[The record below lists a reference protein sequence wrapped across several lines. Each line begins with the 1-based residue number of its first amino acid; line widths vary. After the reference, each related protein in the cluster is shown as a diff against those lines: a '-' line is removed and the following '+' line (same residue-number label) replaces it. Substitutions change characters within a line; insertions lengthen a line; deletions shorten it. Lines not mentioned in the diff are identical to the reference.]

1 MTDGDRALIGVSAA
15 LASADKVALIDAFSH
30 ARGVAEDT
38 EVEEVLLQS
47 YLFLGLPASLN
58 GMATWRRSTGRS
70 TGRATGAG
78 PTEPAPLDYALWESR
93 GRDVCAAV
101 YSGQYE
107 RVRENVRALHPD
119 LEQWMVVEGYG
130 KVLGRPGLSLVVR
143 ELCIVAVLAVTGA
156 SKQLYSHLRGALNV
170 GAPPSDVKVALR
182 EAERFLDDEG
192 RRAAAVLWEKVRR
205 RYTK

>member
-1 MTDGDRALIGVSAA
+1 MIGVSAA
-15 LASADKVALIDAFSH
+15 LASADEVALTDAFSH
-30 ARGVAEDT
+30 ARGVAEDS

-58 GMATWRRSTGRS
+58 GMATWRRLTGR
-70 TGRATGAG
+70 G
-78 PTEPAPLDYALWESR
+78 PTEPAPPDYALWESR
-93 GRDVCAAV
+93 GREVCAAV

-119 LEQWMVVEGYG
+119 LEQWMVGEGYG

-143 ELCIVAVLAVTGA
+143 ELCIVAILAVTGA

-170 GAPPSDVKVALR
+170 GAPPADVEAALR
-182 EAERFLDDEG
+182 EAERFLDDESHS
-192 RRAAAVLWEKVRR
+192 AAAALWQKVRR
-205 RYTK
+205 RYTE

>member
-1 MTDGDRALIGVSAA
+1 MIGVSAA
-15 LASADKVALIDAFSH
+15 LASADKAALADAFSR
-30 ARGVAEDT
+30 ARGVAEDS

-47 YLFLGLPASLN
+47 YLFLGFPTSLN
-58 GMATWRRSTGRS
+58 GMATWRRSTGR
-70 TGRATGAG
+70 G
-78 PTEPAPLDYALWESR
+78 PTEAAPPDYAFWESR

-107 RVRENVRALHPD
+107 RVRENVRSLHPD

-130 KVLGRPGLSLVVR
+130 KILGRPGLPLVVR
-143 ELCIVAVLAVTGA
+143 ELCIVAILAVTGA

-170 GAPPSDVKVALR
+170 GASPADVGTALR

-192 RRAAAVLWEKVRR
+192 RSATAELWKKVRR
-205 RYTK
+205 RYTE

>member
-15 LASADKVALIDAFSH
+15 LASADKVALTDAFSH
-30 ARGVAEDT
+30 ARGVAEDS

-58 GMATWRRSTGRS
+58 GMATWRRSTGR
-70 TGRATGAG
+70 ATGSG

-143 ELCIVAVLAVTGA
+143 ELCIVAILAVTGA

-170 GAPPSDVKVALR
+170 GAPPSDVEAALR
-182 EAERFLDDEG
+182 EAERFLDDDG

-205 RYTK
+205 RYAE

>member
-1 MTDGDRALIGVSAA
+1 M
-15 LASADKVALIDAFSH
+15 ASADKVALTDAFSH
-30 ARGVAEDT
+30 ARGVAEDS
-38 EVEEVLLQS
+38 EVEEVLLQA

-58 GMATWRRSTGRS
+58 AMAIWRSSTGR
-70 TGRATGAG
+70 G
-78 PTEPAPLDYALWESR
+78 PSQAAPPDYALWESR

-143 ELCIVAVLAVTGA
+143 ELCIVAILAVTGA

-170 GAPPSDVKVALR
+170 GAPPSDVEAALR

-192 RRAAAVLWEKVRR
+192 RSAAAVLWEKVRR
-205 RYTK
+205 RS